1 MGPETQVLRQASAAE
16 PKGYPAC
23 GNYITQTPFGQWVQ
37 RIKTESESGPLNW
50 DACFDN
56 NCTVYA
62 CIHKP
67 QPQLNTVNTD
77 TVYRNIMR
85 WQNLTQFVIS
95 HSYLIR
101 DVVIAT
107 NWFRSLKLVSLS
119 TSTVPDT
126 HAQQRGR
133 NLSAV
138 HVVFLFCFFS
148 TKSNMFAIIGIPET
162 KSQLMSPFYQWSLC
176 WWVANREQDTRLL
189 SICCTGSR
197 WKQKGNS
204 WGGGLFSLP
213 HSCYQEEHI
222 HTHFF
227 WNNDEEKECEHCMF
241 TWHYI

>member
-67 QPQLNTVNTD
+67 QPQLNTVNKD
-77 TVYRNIMR
+77 IVYRNIMR

-101 DVVIAT
+101 DVFIAT
-107 NWFRSLKLVSLS
+107 NWFCSLKLVSLS

-138 HVVFLFCFFS
+138 HVVFLFCFFLHQKQYVRYNWHS
-148 TKSNMFAIIGIPET
+148 WNKVPANESILSMELVLVGGEQRTRHQTAVNLLHREPLKAERQ
-162 KSQLMSPFYQWSLC
+162 QL
-176 WWVANREQDTRLL
+176 R
-189 SICCTGSR
+189 R
-197 WKQKGNS
+197 WFV
-204 WGGGLFSLP
+204 FSA
-213 HSCYQEEHI
+213 
-222 HTHFF
+222 T
-227 WNNDEEKECEHCMF
+227 
-241 TWHYI
+241 